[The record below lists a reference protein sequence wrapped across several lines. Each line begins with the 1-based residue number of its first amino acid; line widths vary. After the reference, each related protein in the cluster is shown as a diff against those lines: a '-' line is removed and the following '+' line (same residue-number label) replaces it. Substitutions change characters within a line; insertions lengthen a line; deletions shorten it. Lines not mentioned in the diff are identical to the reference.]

1 MQVTLPPN
9 LRKLCV
15 RAGWDS
21 VDFISQEMVYLEH
34 LQLKLP
40 SIESFEDIGIIAP
53 NLKTLV
59 LTDCEELS
67 NYDNLKQFQHL
78 KHLV

>member
-1 MQVTLPPN
+1 MDFSDDETHEYTFSSDLEDLTIDANFSMQVTLPPN

-40 SIESFEDIGIIAP
+40 SIESFEDIGIMHQI
-53 NLKTLV
+53 
-59 LTDCEELS
+59 
-67 NYDNLKQFQHL
+67 
-78 KHLV
+78 